1 MLQPINLQQIALFQ
15 LVAKSFVFVLIALIN
30 INNYLSLIIAI
41 DTSRS
46 PLARKCFTLESIG
59 HSLLVLGDKV
69 SSSLEIPTEL
79 RIVRGQTFV
88 QTSNCLHPFI

>member
-15 LVAKSFVFVLIALIN
+15 LVAKSFVFVLIAHIN

-46 PLARKCFTLESIG
+46 PLARKCFTLETIG

-88 QTSNCLHPFI
+88 QTSNCFHPFI